1 MIKKHKNRWPEE
13 ERESAKNIGGLI
25 KITIPAFG
33 VEGKIATHRM
43 KNTKID
49 DSIAFW
55 ALPGGAE
62 LAPPGA
68 GIESAHHLG
77 NR

>member
-25 KITIPAFG
+25 KITIPPFG
-33 VEGKIATHRM
+33 VQGNIATHRM

-55 ALPGGAE
+55 LILAGGRQPKRITQNA
-62 LAPPGA
+62 
-68 GIESAHHLG
+68 
-77 NR
+77 